1 MKVQATKEVKT
12 MMFDKNNT
20 NYSGEDLCSSC
31 RFKKVFDFEYGKLA
45 VCQKS
50 LAEVKNVGVC
60 CEYERSDN

>member
-1 MKVQATKEVKT
+1 

-31 RFKKVFDFEYGKLA
+31 RFKQVYDFEYGTLA
-45 VCQKS
+45 VCQKT

-60 CEYERSDN
+60 NEYEQKVLCR